1 MAPPAAS
8 MTTPNAPPRPAMG
21 PTFCLAGVAD
31 AVVVVVVMTTD
42 EMMLGALMAHSVP
55 QHVRLF
61 RPQQY
66 VPSVH
71 DVISAKPEGVP
82 PACLPTQTPTHVG
95 LFHVLSVQNPRRT
108 TPELKQSPV
117 DVHRSRAS
125 SSPWSWQQLEWMPDC
140 VMPRLLHGNTSE
152 LLATVCPSG
161 A

>member
-1 MAPPAAS
+1 MAPAAAR
-8 MTTPNAPPRPAMG
+8 MTAPSAPPRPAMA
-21 PTFCLAGVAD
+21 PIFCFAGAAD
-31 AVVVVVVMTTD
+31 AVVVVMTTD
-42 EMMLGALMAHSVP
+42 EMMLGASMAHLVP
-55 QHVRLF
+55 QQVRLF

-71 DVISAKPEGVP
+71 DVISAKPVGMP
-82 PACLPTQTPTHVG
+82 PACLSTQTPTHVG
-95 LFHVLSVQNPRRT
+95 FFQVLSVQNPRRT

-117 DVHRSRAS
+117 AVRRSRALS
-125 SSPWSWQQLEWMPDC
+125 LPWSWQQLEWMPDC